1 MSLANTLKRFYR
13 VVFRRDVLG
22 PLGVSKKENAGQLV
36 LPAAEEEFFRI
47 LLCLSLIWINA
58 ITNLKVA

>member
-22 PLGVSKKENAGQLV
+22 PLGVSKKENAWQHF
-36 LPAAEEEFFRI
+36 LPAAEEEFFPYFV
-47 LLCLSLIWINA
+47 LP
-58 ITNLKVA
+58 VAYLD

>member
-1 MSLANTLKRFYR
+1 MSLANTSKRFYR

-36 LPAAEEEFFRI
+36 LPAAEEVFFAFCSACR
-47 LLCLSLIWINA
+47 LSG
-58 ITNLKVA
+58 LKR

>member
-1 MSLANTLKRFYR
+1 MSLANTSKRFYR

-36 LPAAEEEFFRI
+36 LPAAEEEFFPYFV
-47 LLCLSLIWINA
+47 LP
-58 ITNLKVA
+58 VAYLD